1 MPTVG
6 ANNISFAEMQQNYA
20 VTIMLLYV
28 DIDKTK
34 FTQCD
39 VALKCGGKM

>member
-1 MPTVG
+1 
-6 ANNISFAEMQQNYA
+6 
-20 VTIMLLYV
+20 MLLYV

-39 VALKCGGKM
+39 VALKCGGKMWYVPVYDSISCQLIVFRSTVDL